1 MHRRRPVSPC
11 DHAHLTRR
19 DLLKLG
25 LGVAGAAAVGELALP
40 GAALASGGG
49 PPPTPIR
56 FTPFTREL
64 PTPGNG
70 GISILKAGATFT
82 TDCAFASGTVP
93 NKYLVHMKRARVEI
107 IPGVQ
112 TEIFGYEGQYPGPTI
127 VGHIGTPD
135 VVRFVNKADDST
147 TPSPDDLGVETSIH
161 QHGGH
166 NPSTSDGLPMAD
178 LLIFPGK
185 FRDYCY
191 PNEPTGAADGD
202 PDPNDNPST
211 LWYHDHATDITG
223 ENVYRGL
230 AGLYP
235 TTDALED
242 GLIAAGTLPPVGSAF
257 DVPLVLQDRRFNAD
271 GSLFYNPF
279 EHDGFLGDVFVVNG
293 KAQPAFHVQARKYR
307 FRFLNGSNA
316 RMYLVRLSNGRPFL
330 QIGADSWLLPF
341 PIQRDRILF
350 GMAERADVIVDFGG
364 LQGQVVFLEN
374 ILVQDSGRGPGGDLA
389 NPDVRV
395 PGTQL
400 VKFIVGPGAP
410 DGDLNITRD
419 TALRPN
425 TPIGRNEIVRT
436 RTFEFNRSQGAWQV
450 NGQFYDENRSDADPK
465 RATAEHW
472 ILKNGGGGWW
482 HPIHIHLEAHQVQ
495 SFNGRPPPLYNSF
508 KKDTTLLGPGDQAD
522 VFLRFRDRPGRF
534 VTHCHNLEHEDDRMM
549 FRWDVVES

>member
-1 MHRRRPVSPC
+1 MGHGSDDSKLGNFRLS
-11 DHAHLTRR
+11 RR
-19 DLLKLG
+19 DLLRLG
-25 LGVAGAAAVGELALP
+25 LGAAGAVALGDAGRP
-40 GAALASGGG
+40 RTARADG
-49 PPPTPIR
+49 PPPTRIR

-64 PTPGNG
+64 PTTGNG
-70 GISILKAGATFT
+70 QIRILTPGATFAT
-82 TDCAFASGTVP
+82 ACTFASAVPP
-93 NKYLVHMKRARVEI
+93 NKYVVHMKKARVEI
-107 IPGVQ
+107 IPGVL
-112 TEIFGYEGQYPGPTI
+112 TEIFGYDGQYPGPTI

-135 VVRFVNKADDST
+135 VVRFVNKADDSP
-147 TPSPDDLGVETSIH
+147 TPSPDDLDVETSVH

-166 NPSTSDGLPMAD
+166 SPSDSDGLPMAD
-178 LLIFPGK
+178 QLIFPGQFK
-185 FRDYCY
+185 DYCY
-191 PNEPTGAADGD
+191 PNEPTGEIDGD

-223 ENVYRGL
+223 PNVYHGL

-242 GLIAAGTLPPVGSAF
+242 ALIAAGTLPPVGSAF

-293 KAQPAFHVQARKYR
+293 KAQPFFHVQRRKYR

-316 RMYLVRLSNGRPFL
+316 RLYLVRLSNGAPFL
-330 QIGADSWLLPF
+330 QIAADCWLLPF

-350 GMAERADVIVDFGG
+350 GMAERADVIVDFSGY
-364 LQGQVVFLEN
+364 QPGQVLFLEN
-374 ILVQDSGRGPGGDLA
+374 ILVQDSGRGPGGDLEK
-389 NPDVRV
+389 PDVRI

-400 VKFIVGPGAP
+400 VKFIVDGGTPA
-410 DGDLNITRD
+410 GDLNITRN

-436 RTFEFNRSQGAWQV
+436 RTFEFNRSNGAWQV
-450 NGQFYDENRSDADPK
+450 NGRFYDEDRADATPK
-465 RATAEHW
+465 RGTAERW

-495 SFNGRPPPLYNSF
+495 SFNGRAPPVYNSF
-508 KKDTTLLGPGDQAD
+508 KKDTTLLGPGDQAE
-522 VFLRFRDRPGRF
+522 VFLRFRDRLGRY

-549 FRWDVVES
+549 FRWDVVP